1 MFAFDGEINVV
12 DEKYLTLGALLVRGS
27 LLPFVYNGNSNVHFF
42 EAYIDQGYPT
52 SIFGK
57 YLFGRPFE
65 I

>member
-42 EAYIDQGYPT
+42 EAYIDV
-52 SIFGK
+52 
-57 YLFGRPFE
+57 
-65 I
+65 